1 MRTCVLAYKTHT
13 DLCSLRSRWSHL
25 YRLLEGRRLRER
37 WPCPNGHMGREDTNL
52 WGNLQGPLGEEKI
65 RTVFRIFMCG
75 CHQPTAITR
84 KTVCLHHLT
93 HDIVYI
99 CSMADQSMA
108 STFNL
113 SKHMCLSP
121 LSLSRLYQLQTSLP
135 YYKHITHEHYRV
147 RSVHIACKP
156 WDSETELNTE
166 YTYNNS

>member
-1 MRTCVLAYKTHT
+1 M
-13 DLCSLRSRWSHL
+13 
-25 YRLLEGRRLRER
+25 YRLLEGRRLRDR
-37 WPCPNGHMGREDTNL
+37 WPCPTEHMGREDTSL
-52 WGNLQGPLGEEKI
+52 WGNLKGPLGEEKM